1 MYSIGQFSIM
11 CNINKKTL
19 RYYDEINLFKP
30 AYIHEMNQ
38 YRYYEES
45 QIPIIKEILRLKE
58 IGIPLENIKKV
69 ISENKF
75 TIKKKIYSE
84 RLQEIN
90 ILIDQLQKQKKLI
103 ETHLSDNNPINEFN
117 KSIIEKGSFLQEGKV
132 YYNNIDLDYE
142 DIDNVIGGFYSKAKG
157 IELTSGHIFKRSLEE
172 NSKGFSEIFAYT
184 LENIDSPNVRFQNKI
199 TGLKCL
205 CQGISKRESAYKSLF
220 DYSRDNGYSIK
231 DVYERYIMNGGKMNI
246 EIIGSIE

>member
-30 AYIHEMNQ
+30 AYINEINQ
-38 YRYYEES
+38 YRYYEEF
-45 QIPIIKEILRLKE
+45 QIPIIKEILKLKE

-69 ISENKF
+69 ISEDKF
-75 TIKKKIYSE
+75 AIKKTIYSE
-84 RLQEIN
+84 RLEEIN

-103 ETHLSDNNPINEFN
+103 ETHLSDNNPITEFN

-132 YYNNIDLDYE
+132 YYNNIDSEYK
-142 DIDNVIGGFYSKAKG
+142 DINNVIGIFYSNAKG

-172 NSKGFSEIFAYT
+172 NSEGFSEIFAYT
-184 LENIDSPNVRFQNKI
+184 QENIDSPNLRFQNKI

-205 CQGISKRESAYKSLF
+205 CQGISNRESAYKSLF
-220 DYSRDNGYSIK
+220 DYARENGYSIR
-231 DVYERYIMNGGKMNI
+231 DVYEKYIINGGKMNI

>member
-30 AYIHEMNQ
+30 AYINEINQ
-38 YRYYEES
+38 YRYYEED
-45 QIPIIKEILRLKE
+45 QILIIKEILKLKE

-69 ISENKF
+69 ISEDKF

-103 ETHLSDNNPINEFN
+103 ETHLSDNNPITEFN

-132 YYNNIDLDYE
+132 YYNNIDSEYK
-142 DIDNVIGGFYSKAKG
+142 DINNVIGIFYSNAKG
-157 IELTSGHIFKRSLEE
+157 IELTSGHIFKRYLDE
-172 NSKGFSEIFAYT
+172 NSDGFSEIFAYT
-184 LENIDSPNVRFQNKI
+184 LENVDTPNVKFQNKI
-199 TGLKCL
+199 QCL
-205 CQGISKRESAYKSLF
+205 RCLSEGIGNRSASYKSLF
-220 DYSRDNGYSIK
+220 DYSREAGYEIK
-231 DVYERYIMNGGKMNI
+231 GIYEKYIINSGKMNI
-246 EIIGSIE
+246 EIICSIE